1 MLRKYEKLEEPIIKS
16 YTEQLLLGLEYLHA
30 NGIIHRDLKSANVLI
45 GREGNIKI
53 TDFGSCKKFAS
64 SEKNYTKS
72 MKGSPYWMA
81 PEVAA

>member
-53 TDFGSCKKFAS
+53 TDFGSCKKCAS